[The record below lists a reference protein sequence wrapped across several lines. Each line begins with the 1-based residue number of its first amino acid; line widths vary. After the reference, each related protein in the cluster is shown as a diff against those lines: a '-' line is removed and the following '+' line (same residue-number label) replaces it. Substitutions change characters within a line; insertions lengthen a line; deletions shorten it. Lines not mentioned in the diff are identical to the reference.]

1 MAQRCSERAGWLS
14 FSGAASVLPAEV
26 LAEVRQAIGMWQGS
40 GTSVLELPFAGADFI
55 AIQRE
60 AEATLREMLAVPAHY
75 HVLFLQGGATAQ
87 FRLVPLNL
95 LGARDCAAYVETGHW
110 SGRAIAEAA
119 QVCRPA
125 IAARARN
132 RIPPADTW
140 RIPPGAA
147 YCHITGNETADG
159 VQFHH
164 IPSWADVPLVADLT
178 ADLLT
183 GPLDVERFGLIY
195 ASAQKN
201 LGIPGLTVVIVRA
214 DLLGTARAEV
224 PAPFDYARQ
233 VAAQS
238 RINTP
243 PVFPIFVADRVL
255 QWLKRHGGLVAA
267 AVRCQRR
274 SESVYAA
281 IDASDFYRCPARPTD
296 RSRISICFRLPSTTL
311 EAAFLKAA
319 EQQGLLHLQGHPSV
333 GGIRA
338 CLYNA
343 MPEAGA
349 DRLAAFMAEF
359 ADAHRDRH

>member
-1 MAQRCSERAGWLS
+1 MVPRCSEPAGRVS
-14 FSGAASVLPAEV
+14 FAGAASALPADV
-26 LAEVRQAIGMWQGS
+26 LAEVREAVADRRGS
-40 GTSVLELPFAGADFI
+40 GTSVLELPFVGADFV
-55 AIQRE
+55 AIQRD
-60 AEATLREMLAVPAHY
+60 AEATLRALLAIPPQY

-95 LGARDCAAYVETGHW
+95 LGSRDCAAYVEAGHW
-110 SGRAIAEAA
+110 SARAVTEAGR
-119 QVCRPA
+119 VCRVA
-125 IAARARN
+125 IAACTRN
-132 RIPPADTW
+132 EIPPVDTW

-159 VQFHH
+159 VQFHDM
-164 IPSWADVPLVADLT
+164 PSLAGVPLVADLT

-201 LGIPGLTVVIVRA
+201 LGIAGLTVVIVRE
-214 DLLGTARAEV
+214 DLLGAARAEV

-233 VAAQS
+233 VAAES

-243 PVFPIFVADRVL
+243 PVFAVFLAGRVL
-255 QWLKRHGGLVAA
+255 QWLKRHGGLAA
-267 AVRCQRR
+267 AAERCWRR

-281 IDASDFYRCPARPTD
+281 IDASDFYRCPVRPAD
-296 RSRISICFRLPSTTL
+296 RSRISIRFRLPSATL
-311 EAAFLKAA
+311 EAAFLSEA
-319 EQQGLLHLQGHPSV
+319 ERRGLLHLQGHPSV

-343 MPEAGA
+343 MSQTGA
-349 DRLAAFMAEF
+349 DALTAFMAEF
-359 ADAHRDRH
+359 ANAHRGRR